1 MIPVRGPT
9 IFDKQFSEF
18 VNGTNSKSG
27 GKPMRIQMKRDIIA
41 KSKEDAK
48 HLEEQKTKGARINK
62 GSTKAGVPKATSLV
76 SAL

>member
-48 HLEEQKTKGARINK
+48 HLEE
-62 GSTKAGVPKATSLV
+62 
-76 SAL
+76 